1 MDGDMMSG
9 VQPGRIEEALCRA
22 GFSRDDVAML
32 SGLGVQLGAQR
43 CPSAA
48 LAGTSPTTR
57 SVPASAVLTAM
68 ADVQGKMINPRP
80 NATGVINDGQRGMR
94 TYRYCTLDVILE
106 QARPLLWAAQIHT
119 SHYLIQRGQYF
130 NLVTVLTHAPTEQ
143 FLGEEF
149 PVTVE
154 RHAHM
159 DLKGVVTY
167 AKRANMEAHLNIST
181 ESDRDAGEG
190 TPDEE
195 REEGPPPRAGSPR
208 AYNRDWL
215 LGRSWAEMKQ
225 DPGEAGKNAFTSA
238 AVTLLKVF
246 RANPDIAER
255 RFERSQ
261 RDAWNEL
268 RHDMTAL
275 LIRAFGP
282 DFGGAWGGV
291 YECRTLDDL
300 DLFRVQYDQQS
311 RAAVEKLR
319 AQHPTAV
326 AYLTEHLITEAKRI
340 DARARLKTD
349 LDREVAAIEEKVAE
363 PEKKAFPLYDQFGEV
378 ASDAMDDPVA
388 FAHAYARLWLATDAD
403 QIAMLDDNNEAALD
417 WIGEFPEAVAV
428 LDDQLGPVVDATDE
442 ATPSKPAE
450 PAVDLG
456 ELFAAQPAAAPELPE
471 DNEHT
476 DLSAPIAA
484 GLVKV
489 GTGDLK
495 GAVIDASG
503 APPGP
508 ALDVIPEQQV
518 IEPPS
523 EVIRTADS
531 TIGAEDNAAELA
543 AWDDGPLRLRP
554 AVQMPTARGGTPN
567 MARYLEAVESDL
579 ASVNDQPTM
588 AAWLAANEPIYLATD
603 FPIATRIRAMKMA
616 TARRLLLGMPP
627 SADGKG

>member
-1 MDGDMMSG
+1 MMSG

-43 CPSAA
+43 CP
-48 LAGTSPTTR
+48 
-57 SVPASAVLTAM
+57 SAVLTAM

-130 NLVTVLTHAPTEQ
+130 NLVTVLTHAPSEQ

-195 REEGPPPRAGSPR
+195 REEGPRPRAGSPR

-215 LGRSWAEMKQ
+215 LGRSWADMKQ

-246 RANPDIAER
+246 RANPDISEK

-268 RHDMTAL
+268 RLDMTAF
-275 LIRAFGP
+275 LIRAFGT

-291 YECRTLDDL
+291 YACRTLDDL

-311 RAAVEKLR
+311 RAAIEKLR

-326 AYLTEHLITEAKRI
+326 AYLTEHLINEAKRI

-363 PEKKAFPLYDQFGEV
+363 PVKRAFQLYDQFGEV
-378 ASDAMDDPVA
+378 ASDAMDDPIA

-403 QIAMLDDNNEAALD
+403 QIAMLDDNNEAALV

-442 ATPSKPAE
+442 ATPSKSAE

-456 ELFAAQPAAAPELPE
+456 ELFAAQPAAAPVPPE
-471 DNEHT
+471 NDERT
-476 DLSAPIAA
+476 DLSLLIDS
-484 GLVKV
+484 GLIKV
-489 GTGDLK
+489 GAHDLK
-495 GAVIDASG
+495 GAVINHTG
-503 APPGP
+503 GTPPEP
-508 ALDVIPEQQV
+508 VVDVIPEHQG
-518 IEPPS
+518 IELLP
-523 EVIRTADS
+523 EAIRTAHS
-531 TIGAEDNAAELA
+531 TIGVEDNAAEHA
-543 AWDDGPLRLRP
+543 VWDGGPLRVRKP
-554 AVQMPTARGGTPN
+554 VEMPTGRGGTPS
-567 MARYLEAVESDL
+567 MARYLEAVDSDL
-579 ASVNDQPTM
+579 SSVNDQPTM

-603 FPIATRIRAMKMA
+603 FPIATRIRAMKLA

-627 SADGKG
+627 SADGEG